1 MSIPPLSYS
10 IYPDDTIVNLEKIE
24 ILQKNAST
32 SKKDPPGQETTDTM
46 SLIWLMLSEE
56 EPPSPL
62 IFIGRFYINHFRT
75 NPVPFFGRTSWPHI
89 SFTMRNQTRTQKSS
103 KAWGPCWN
111 RHPAPSSCP
120 HRAWGLPRCYV
131 KMLSIRVR
139 VGTYLIAP

>member
-32 SKKDPPGQETTDTM
+32 SKKDTM
-46 SLIWLMLSEE
+46 SLILLMLSEE

-75 NPVPFFGRTSWPHI
+75 NPVPFFGRTS
-89 SFTMRNQTRTQKSS
+89 
-103 KAWGPCWN
+103 
-111 RHPAPSSCP
+111 
-120 HRAWGLPRCYV
+120 
-131 KMLSIRVR
+131 
-139 VGTYLIAP
+139 